1 MDIFIERVT
10 TGDDRDAMLEVW
22 AQVFEREM
30 GITLAPG
37 EVADNGRGA
46 HLLARLGPGGPAV
59 GTLSVVDTSDDL
71 RLRESYN
78 LGFDA
83 GTLSARFMHLAVLRP
98 FRGMNIPL
106 MMALEAHRHVIA
118 PGRYDYTWLL
128 FDAERAPM
136 SFLSRRLG
144 FTPKA
149 DVFVSE
155 YGSRCP
161 LVRDER
167 AEESARAVR
176 RAEDFISRSRAPV
189 SPTALSAAPGAL
201 AL

>member
-10 TGDDRDAMLEVW
+10 SGSDREAMLEVW

-30 GITLAPG
+30 GIALTPG
-37 EVADNGRGA
+37 EVADNGHSA
-46 HLLARLGPGGPAV
+46 HLIARLGPGGIAV

-71 RLRESYN
+71 RLQESYN
-78 LGFDA
+78 LSFDA
-83 GTLSARFMHLAVLRP
+83 GALSARFMHLAVLRP

-106 MMALEAHRHVIA
+106 MMTLEAHRRVIA
-118 PGRYDYTWLL
+118 SRRYDYTWLL
-128 FDAERAPM
+128 FDAERAPT

-149 DVFVSE
+149 DVFISE
-155 YGSRCP
+155 YGRRCP

-167 AEESARAVR
+167 AAESARAIQ
-176 RAEDFISRSRAPV
+176 RAEEFISRS
-189 SPTALSAAPGAL
+189 SAPGSPPVLVPVPSAL
-201 AL
+201 TA